1 MAEVTVRRGGA
12 EDLDAVAHI
21 QAAWPGIVQWD
32 PADYLAHD
40 FRVAVCGARVAGFV
54 VARQVGSG
62 ESEVLN
68 LAVDPAWRRSGIGRM
83 LLDVIKLQ
91 HPGAIFLEVRESNRN
106 ARAFYKA
113 LEFKEITVR
122 QNYYDNPLES
132 AIVMKFYSC

>member
-1 MAEVTVRRGGA
+1 MTVRRGSA
-12 EDLDAVAHI
+12 EDLEAVAQI
-21 QAAWPGIVQWD
+21 QAAWAGIVQWD

-40 FRVAVCGARVAGFV
+40 FRVAVREGRVAGFV
-54 VARQVGSG
+54 VARQVASG

-68 LAVDPAWRRSGIGRM
+68 LAVDPTCRRSGIGRM

-91 HPGAIFLEVRESNRN
+91 HPGAVFLEVRESNRN

-113 LEFKEITVR
+113 LEFQEITVR
-122 QNYYDNPLES
+122 QKYYDNPPES

>member
-40 FRVAVCGARVAGFV
+40 FRVAVREGRVAGFA

-68 LAVDPAWRRSGIGRM
+68 LAVDPAVRRSGIGRM
-83 LLDVIKLQ
+83 LLDVVKLQ

-122 QNYYDNPLES
+122 QNYYNNPLES